1 MLERLLFLLI
11 LINTSVDYA
20 ACVRL
25 FRNIIF
31 LLHVSKQRRN
41 PAVSLETV
49 SLFSLVRFW
58 FPVICRILVLLP
70 KAANRGTYYTNSRT
84 LYVCVREANNMRIRK
99 EKSARKR
106 VCVCACIGVC
116 VCVKQRQT
124 VCVCLGSSAARLQIS
139 SISLSQAQGLLGK
152 WQTAPWLWQQRLHP
166 NFPTE
171 NAWKKLRLSSLTA
184 QYGKPLTPRS
194 GNKARSSARATVGC
208 ESHRLPSSCSRNSEQ
223 KRSAWTRLSEAL
235 RACRGTAERGEEHGP
250 ALKVYLMRSSHY
262 WQILDDSAVI

>member
-20 ACVRL
+20 ACVWL

-41 PAVSLETV
+41 PAVSLKTV

-70 KAANRGTYYTNSRT
+70 KAANRGAYYTNSRT

-124 VCVCLGSSAARLQIS
+124 VCVCVFGEQCGQAADIIHLPVTGPR
-139 SISLSQAQGLLGK
+139 AAGK
-152 WQTAPWLWQQRLHP
+152 VAD
-166 NFPTE
+166 
-171 NAWKKLRLSSLTA
+171 SSLAMT
-184 QYGKPLTPRS
+184 T
-194 GNKARSSARATVGC
+194 
-208 ESHRLPSSCSRNSEQ
+208 
-223 KRSAWTRLSEAL
+223 EA
-235 RACRGTAERGEEHGP
+235 A
-250 ALKVYLMRSSHY
+250 S
-262 WQILDDSAVI
+262 

>member
-20 ACVRL
+20 ACVWL

-41 PAVSLETV
+41 PAVSLKTV

-70 KAANRGTYYTNSRT
+70 KAANRGAYYTNSRT

-99 EKSARKR
+99 EKKCKKES
-106 VCVCACIGVC
+106 VCVCMHRCLC
-116 VCVKQRQT
+116 VCET
-124 VCVCLGSSAARLQIS
+124 ETNCVCVCLGSSAARLQIS

-208 ESHRLPSSCSRNSEQ
+208 ESHRLPSSCSCNSEQ

-235 RACRGTAERGEEHGP
+235 RACGGTA
-250 ALKVYLMRSSHY
+250 RSTD
-262 WQILDDSAVI
+262 QL

>member
-20 ACVRL
+20 ACVWL

-41 PAVSLETV
+41 PAVSLKTV

-70 KAANRGTYYTNSRT
+70 KAANRGAYYTNSRT

-106 VCVCACIGVC
+106 VCVCMHRCLCVCETETNCVC
-116 VCVKQRQT
+116 VCVWGAVRPGCRYHPSPCHRPKGCWESGRQLPGYDNRGCILIFRQRMPEKSCASPPSPPST
-124 VCVCLGSSAARLQIS
+124 
-139 SISLSQAQGLLGK
+139 
-152 WQTAPWLWQQRLHP
+152 
-166 NFPTE
+166 
-171 NAWKKLRLSSLTA
+171 
-184 QYGKPLTPRS
+184 
-194 GNKARSSARATVGC
+194 
-208 ESHRLPSSCSRNSEQ
+208 ESH
-223 KRSAWTRLSEAL
+223 
-235 RACRGTAERGEEHGP
+235 
-250 ALKVYLMRSSHY
+250 
-262 WQILDDSAVI
+262 

>member
-1 MLERLLFLLI
+1 M
-11 LINTSVDYA
+11 
-20 ACVRL
+20 C
-25 FRNIIF
+25 
-31 LLHVSKQRRN
+31 QRSQQYEN
-41 PAVSLETV
+41 
-49 SLFSLVRFW
+49 
-58 FPVICRILVLLP
+58 
-70 KAANRGTYYTNSRT
+70 
-84 LYVCVREANNMRIRK
+84 K
-99 EKSARKR
+99 EGKKCKKES

-194 GNKARSSARATVGC
+194 GNKAGSSARATVGC